1 MPFRNVSAFQK
12 VGSEGREGC
21 LLKCLMVYFK
31 TTSGIL
37 CRGGMGGGGGESVLI
52 KASALITGVTN

>member
-12 VGSEGREGC
+12 VGSEGREVC